1 MTMSPDRLRLLHGTD
16 APFPDVQVLHAG
28 RVRALL
34 DGIDL
39 RYIGVG
45 RTELVRRIYV
55 AVRDRNWNTIPGK
68 VSDLDVDARDDSFD
82 VRFSVRHRAEDMAF
96 AWQGAISGAAD
107 GRITYS
113 LDGMAERDLQY
124 NRIGICVHH
133 PWRETAGA
141 PFHARTPE
149 GEIEGTFPDLIGPQ
163 QVVDGKIYALFPAY
177 DRLDVSVPG
186 GGSLE
191 LRFEGDL
198 WETED
203 HRNWTDANFKTYSTP
218 LSLGVPHDLARGER
232 LAQRVTI
239 APRGVDD
246 TAGEDGPVR
255 ISIGGPTGTVVPAIG
270 LGVDSDGHEP
280 TEREVELLRALGPAH
295 FRVELRLDGD
305 DWRMALVR
313 AQEAARRVGAHLLLS
328 LHLRPEHADRLHAVA
343 EGLAAGPEVDDLLVI
358 FLGGRTSTPEET
370 TPPELVDLVRREL
383 GGTIPSTPIGGG
395 TEIYFTEIN
404 RTRPQAESWD
414 SVCFSI
420 TPQIHAFTDLD
431 LVENLDAQA
440 ENVRSAKALAP
451 GKRIVVSP
459 ITIRRR
465 VNFHATAPEPEPP
478 PGELPDS
485 VDVRQPSLLGAA
497 WTAGSLKYMCEA
509 GAAAVTYYE
518 STGSRGVLER
528 DDGSAL
534 PGVFD
539 SRAGDAFPLFHPL
552 ADVAGWRRG
561 EVMEVAS
568 ENPLVA
574 IGLAVR
580 AGGALRLLV
589 ANVTSEAQNVVIAPV
604 DGHLRLRRL
613 SAESAESARADPV
626 SFRAGGEDAAADGE
640 LALRLGP
647 YELVRVDSA

>member
-1 MTMSPDRLRLLHGTD
+1 MTISPDRLRLLHGTD
-16 APFPDVQVLHAG
+16 APFPELRLLHAG
-28 RVRALL
+28 PARALL

-39 RYIGVG
+39 RYVGIG

-55 AVRDRNWNTIPGK
+55 AVRDRNWNTIPGE
-68 VSDLDVDARDDSFD
+68 VSGLEVEAGDDSFD
-82 VRFSVRHRAEDMAF
+82 VRFSVRHRAEGIAF
-96 AWQGAISGAAD
+96 SWNGTISGSAN

-113 LDGMAERDLQY
+113 LDGVAEEDLQY

-141 PFHARTPE
+141 PFRARTPE

-163 QVVDGKIYALFPAY
+163 LVVDGKIYALFPAS
-177 DRLDVSVPG
+177 DRLDVSLPG
-186 GGSLE
+186 GGSLDLE
-191 LRFEGDL
+191 FEGDL

-218 LSLGVPHDLARGER
+218 LSLGFPHGLGSGET
-232 LAQRVTI
+232 LVQRVAIT
-239 APRGVDD
+239 PRGVKD
-246 TAGEDGPVR
+246 TASDGGPVR
-255 ISIGGPTGTVVPAIG
+255 LSIGEPTGTVVPAIG
-270 LGVDSDGHEP
+270 LGIDSDGHEP
-280 TEREVELLRALGPAH
+280 TEREVELLRELGPAH
-295 FRVELRLDGD
+295 FRVELKLDD
-305 DWRMALVR
+305 DGWREALGR
-313 AQEAARRVGAHLLLS
+313 AQETARRVGAHLLVS
-328 LHLRPEHADRLHAVA
+328 LHLRPEHADRLPAVA
-343 EGLAAGPEVDDLLVI
+343 EALAEGPEVDDVLVI

-383 GGTIPSTPIGGG
+383 GGALQGAPIGGG

-404 RTRPQAESWD
+404 RTHPQADTWD

-431 LVENLDAQA
+431 LVENLDAQG

-465 VNFHATAPEPEPP
+465 VNFHATAPEPEPE
-478 PGELPDS
+478 PGQLSDS

-518 STGSRGVLER
+518 ATRWRGVLER
-528 DDGSAL
+528 ENGSTL
-534 PGVFD
+534 PEVFH
-539 SRAGDAFPLFHPL
+539 SHPGEAFPLFHPL
-552 ADVAGWRRG
+552 ADVAGWRDG
-561 EVMEVAS
+561 EVLEVAS
-568 ENPLVA
+568 ESPLIA

-580 AGGALRLLV
+580 ADGALRLLI
-589 ANVTSEAQNVVIAPV
+589 ANVTSETQDVVV
-604 DGHLRLRRL
+604 GRLDGGLRLRRL
-613 SAESAESARADPV
+613 SAANAEAASADPV
-626 SFRAGGEDAAADGE
+626 SFRAGGEDAAAEGE
-640 LALRLGP
+640 LALQLEP
-647 YELVRVDSA
+647 YEVVRIDAV